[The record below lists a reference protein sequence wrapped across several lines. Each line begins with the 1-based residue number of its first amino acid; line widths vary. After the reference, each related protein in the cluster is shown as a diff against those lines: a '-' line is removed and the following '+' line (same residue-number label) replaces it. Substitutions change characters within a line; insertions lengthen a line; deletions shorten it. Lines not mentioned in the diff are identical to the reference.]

1 MLAASSLVVI
11 ILLLP
16 SENNGEDSILALT
29 PPDCLDAGQSPD
41 FLAMLA

>member
-1 MLAASSLVVI
+1 MVTASSLVVI

-16 SENNGEDSILALT
+16 PENNGYNFILALT
-29 PPDCLDAGQSPD
+29 PSDCLDAGQSPD